1 MGYPESLITVRA
13 AWIWWVAWVMVAFA
27 AMGIFSAWS
36 LGSVCILTGWKPGL
50 PGLLCVWGALVATFM
65 ACVVHMAQMM
75 TWTLTATDLRQGKRR
90 PIVVFRFDEIESM
103 VIGVPMRPPR
113 FPRGEK
119 ILPVL
124 QSIRELHRTSV
135 LVRLQG
141 DRRILL
147 NLLSAQF
154 RNGPLLMRQFLQLN
168 EAKVVGT
175 DTYTERELSKI
186 QRAVLNQVFRYD
198 STGKP
203 ADKGPLAQGAGPG
216 RE

>member
-1 MGYPESLITVRA
+1 MDCHESSITVRA
-13 AWIWWVAWVMVAFA
+13 AWIWWAAWSMVAFA
-27 AMGIFSAWS
+27 AMGSLGAWS
-36 LGSVCILTGWKPGL
+36 LGFVCVLTGWKPGL
-50 PGLLCVWGALVATFM
+50 PGVLCVWGVLVATFM
-65 ACVVHMAQMM
+65 ACVIHMARQM

-90 PIVVFRFDEIESM
+90 PVVVFRFDEIESM

-141 DRRILL
+141 GRRILL

-154 RNGPLLMRQFLQLN
+154 RNGPLLTRQFLQLN
-168 EAKVVGT
+168 EAKVVGA
-175 DTYTERELSKI
+175 DTYTERELSKM

-198 STGKP
+198 DT
-203 ADKGPLAQGAGPG
+203 G